1 MRDAYE
7 DIRATGGDVVAIGT
21 GNARYA
27 REFVEEENIPF
38 TVLVDDDAEAARAAS
53 VTRGSAWKV
62 LGPETYGDSIRARRA
77 GHKIHKP
84 GKRVFQLGATFVVG
98 PGDVVRYEHLDQNT
112 ADHAPLGEVLAA
124 VRSSRAG
131 LLPDHAPVRREP
143 LTGDER

>member
-7 DIRATGGDVVAIGT
+7 EIRATGAEVVAVGT

-38 TVLVDDDAEAARAAS
+38 PVLVDDDAEAARAAS
-53 VTRGSAWKV
+53 VKRGSAWKV

-84 GKRVFQLGATFVVG
+84 GKRVFQLGATYVVG
-98 PGDVVRYEHLDQNT
+98 PGDIMSYEHIDGNT
-112 ADHAPLGEVLAA
+112 ADHAPLDDVMRALA
-124 VRSSRAG
+124 
-131 LLPDHAPVRREP
+131 
-143 LTGDER
+143 LTG